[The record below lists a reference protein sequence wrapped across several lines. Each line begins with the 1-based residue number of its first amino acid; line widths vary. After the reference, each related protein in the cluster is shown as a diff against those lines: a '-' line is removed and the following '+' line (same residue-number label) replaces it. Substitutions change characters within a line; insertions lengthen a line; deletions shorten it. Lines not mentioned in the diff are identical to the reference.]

1 LVLRSGS
8 GRCCEYDIRA
18 ISIITGD
25 HFSDTTPCSEIF
37 GCFFACEA
45 SANVPAQG
53 AALDDG
59 RQLQEAAR
67 PARLF
72 MIVGHVESSFVPECS
87 TSRAQ
92 KALTLTRN

>member
-1 LVLRSGS
+1 MVCLLKNEG
-8 GRCCEYDIRA
+8 G
-18 ISIITGD
+18 GN
-25 HFSDTTPCSEIF
+25 TTPCSEIF